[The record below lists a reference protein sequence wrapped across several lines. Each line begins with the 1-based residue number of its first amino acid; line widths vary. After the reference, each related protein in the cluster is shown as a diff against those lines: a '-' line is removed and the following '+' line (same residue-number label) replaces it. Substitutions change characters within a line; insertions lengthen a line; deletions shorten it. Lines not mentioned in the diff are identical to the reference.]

1 MEQTETELVLIT
13 KNHRG
18 AKEVHQPFDV
28 LRITNTEESILLDC
42 DRESHSSS
50 ADRRMQGWLIRYY
63 PHPYPNTIHLHGFPI
78 AYSFPPNPHHPIV
91 TLCGYSLICS

>member
-50 ADRRMQGWLIRYY
+50 PDRRM
-63 PHPYPNTIHLHGFPI
+63 
-78 AYSFPPNPHHPIV
+78 
-91 TLCGYSLICS
+91 